1 MNQEKEEIIKDEI
14 DELIT
19 EEESDGIEIS
29 RYAITSYRTDRSV
42 DNLIKWK
49 EHDKLI
55 IPTFQR
61 DYVWKYKNCVKLI
74 ESILLGL
81 PIPDL
86 FVYKEIIDGNEKYN
100 LIDGFQ
106 RISTIEAFKTGIWK
120 KGTPDERKFIITNK
134 QSKWYGKTYDDLS
147 DNDKDFFN
155 DYIFSLTI
163 FDSVEKDEAKK
174 KLYMTEVFERIN
186 TGSIKLSE
194 QEVRNAVY
202 AGDAI
207 GKIKELAKLDSFVRL
222 TQKDE
227 KVKERKKDEEIILRF
242 ATYYLANK
250 LHKSNINKFS
260 PDFDKSFTSSKNE
273 MLSNFLYCA
282 NKNMIDYNVIFDKVK
297 DALNYIQTF
306 DVNAFYARSRDNQ
319 KISNRVHEIFAE
331 ALVIS
336 FIECGEFK
344 KTSAEFEEFKENIWD
359 NEECKKLFTT
369 ATTSLDN
376 VLIRT
381 EFIKK
386 FLG

>member
-61 DYVWKYKNCVKLI
+61 DYVCKYKNCVKLI

-134 QSKWYGKTYDDLS
+134 QSKWYGKTYDD
-147 DNDKDFFN
+147 
-155 DYIFSLTI
+155 
-163 FDSVEKDEAKK
+163 
-174 KLYMTEVFERIN
+174 
-186 TGSIKLSE
+186 
-194 QEVRNAVY
+194 
-202 AGDAI
+202 
-207 GKIKELAKLDSFVRL
+207 
-222 TQKDE
+222 
-227 KVKERKKDEEIILRF
+227 
-242 ATYYLANK
+242 
-250 LHKSNINKFS
+250 
-260 PDFDKSFTSSKNE
+260 
-273 MLSNFLYCA
+273 
-282 NKNMIDYNVIFDKVK
+282 
-297 DALNYIQTF
+297 
-306 DVNAFYARSRDNQ
+306 
-319 KISNRVHEIFAE
+319 
-331 ALVIS
+331 
-336 FIECGEFK
+336 
-344 KTSAEFEEFKENIWD
+344 
-359 NEECKKLFTT
+359 
-369 ATTSLDN
+369 
-376 VLIRT
+376 
-381 EFIKK
+381 
-386 FLG
+386 